1 VPRSVPLYAQVE
13 SVLRQRIGVK
23 RYPPGSAFPTEGR
36 LQKEFA
42 VSRATVR
49 LALDALHRDGLIVRH
64 AGRGTVVNA
73 VAEGPRSLT
82 LKGSLEELIALADG
96 ASSELVVSD
105 VCLADATPEE
115 AAELGLAGGSVVT
128 RVTGVRR
135 RGGEVVAYL
144 VVCVPERFGS
154 LLTLPTGAV
163 SPPVIA
169 LLREQLGL
177 TVRDVRQ
184 TIGVGLA
191 DPVIA
196 DGLHVAVGTPLLTAR
211 RTYLAIDGTP
221 VEFAVSS
228 YAGERFRYEMTIRGS
243 A

>member
-1 VPRSVPLYAQVE
+1 MRRTVPLYVQVE
-13 SVLRQRIGVK
+13 SVLRQRIGTK
-23 RYPPGSAFPTEGR
+23 QYPAGTAFPTEER
-36 LQKEFA
+36 LRKEFG

-49 LALDALHRDGLIVRH
+49 LALDALERDCLIVRH
-64 AGRGTVVNA
+64 AGRGTVVND
-73 VAEGPRSLT
+73 VAERAGSLT
-82 LKGSLEELIALADG
+82 LMGSLAELVALADG
-96 ASSELVVSD
+96 ASSEFVVSD
-105 VCLADATPEE
+105 VAIAVATPEE
-115 AAELGLAGGSVVT
+115 TAELGIGQGSVVT

-135 RGGEVVAYL
+135 RGDETVAYL

-154 LLTLPTGAV
+154 LLTLDTGQV
-163 SPPVIA
+163 SPPIIT

-184 TIGVGLA
+184 IIGVGVA
-191 DPVIA
+191 DAATA
-196 DGLHVAVGTPLLTAR
+196 DGLHVSIGTPLLTAR

-228 YAGERFRYEMTIRGS
+228 YPGDRFRYEMMIRGN